1 MNVVKQVAIIFGCLA
16 FGELIIYLTD
26 IKLPSSIIGLIAL
39 WVLLQTQTVKV
50 EAIRDISNFLMRNM
64 GIFFV
69 PPCVAMLNYF
79 DLIRASF
86 VPLLVATLLS
96 TIFVVCITGLTHQL
110 LRKRKK

>member
-1 MNVVKQVAIIFGCLA
+1 MNVVKQVAVIFGCLA

-26 IKLPSSIIGLIAL
+26 IKLPSSIIGLITL
-39 WVLLQTQTVKV
+39 WILLQTKTVKV
-50 EAIRDISNFLMRNM
+50 EAIRDISGFLMRNM

-79 DLIRASF
+79 DLLRASF
-86 VPLLVATLLS
+86 VPLVVATLLS
-96 TIFVVCITGLTHQL
+96 TLLVVFATGITHQL

>member
-1 MNVVKQVAIIFGCLA
+1 MNVVKQVAVIFGCLA

-26 IKLPSSIIGLIAL
+26 IKLPSSIIGLITL
-39 WVLLQTQTVKV
+39 WILLQTKV
-50 EAIRDISNFLMRNM
+50 VRVQQIQDISGFLMRNM

-79 DLIRASF
+79 DLLQASF
-86 VPLLVATLLS
+86 VPLIVATLLS
-96 TIFVVCITGLTHQL
+96 TILVVFITGLTHQL

>member
-1 MNVVKQVAIIFGCLA
+1 MNVVKQVAVIFGCLA

-26 IKLPSSIIGLIAL
+26 ITLPSSIIGLITL
-39 WVLLQTQTVKV
+39 WILLQTQTVKV
-50 EAIRDISNFLMRNM
+50 EAIQDISNFLMRNM

-79 DLIRASF
+79 DLLQASF
-86 VPLLVATLLS
+86 VPLVVATLLS
-96 TIFVVCITGLTHQL
+96 TILVVFITGFTHQL